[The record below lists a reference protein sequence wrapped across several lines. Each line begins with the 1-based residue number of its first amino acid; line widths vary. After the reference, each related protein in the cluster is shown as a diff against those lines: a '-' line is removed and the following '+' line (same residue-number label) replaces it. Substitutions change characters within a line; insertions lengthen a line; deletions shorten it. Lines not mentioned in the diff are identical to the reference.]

1 MTDMRRFLSFAST
14 SILISTSAYLACSSS
29 SNAPSSPGNN
39 VDSGTTMNT
48 GAGDSAAPAEESG
61 ATGACAPGSGA
72 AVSAKWD
79 FAVSMPSNNG
89 GKGQVLTVHR
99 CDTVTWTNDDNGTSH
114 SVVSTGGGFTFSTP
128 VVVGTAAG
136 APLSPIQFTTKGTFT
151 YDCGVHGAM
160 MIGQITVN

>member
-1 MTDMRRFLSFAST
+1 MRRSFVFAST
-14 SILISTSAYLACSSS
+14 SILLSTSAYLACSSS
-29 SNAPSSPGNN
+29 STNAPSSPGNN

-61 ATGACAPGSGA
+61 ATSGACAPGSGA

-79 FAVSMPSNNG
+79 FAVSKPSNNG

-99 CDTVTWTNDDNGTSH
+99 CDTVTWMNDDSGTSH

-128 VVVGTAAG
+128 VVVGTTAG
-136 APLSPIQFTTKGTFT
+136 APLSPVQFMSKGTFT